1 MSATATATATAP
13 APATAAAP
21 PAHTDLLVPATAT
34 DAELS
39 AHFQPVFD
47 RIAAG
52 NLERE
57 QHRVFP
63 HEQVR
68 WLIEAGLGRVRI
80 PVARGGFGA
89 SLRQTF
95 QLLTDLGE
103 ADPNVS
109 HVWRNHLAFVEDRLN
124 AEPSAKNDVWIDR
137 LVAGEF
143 VGGGWTETNNG
154 SFSNLKTILSPA
166 PDGDGWRITGAK
178 FYATGSL
185 YADWLDV
192 IGRTEEGRIITALV
206 RRHQPGVELVDDWSG
221 FGQQTTASGSA
232 NYTDAHVDAADLF
245 PASERFSYQALFYQ
259 TSLLAILA
267 GITRATQ
274 RDGIEALTARG
285 RNYSHGLAKVAAED
299 PQLLQVIG
307 RVSALAFGAEAAVQR
322 SSATLDLVAAARA
335 EALLTGDRS
344 GAAEHEALVFATV
357 ETARAQVAIIESA
370 LTATTIVF
378 DALGSSGVSK
388 HRAIDRH
395 WRNARTLASH
405 NPRVY
410 KERILG
416 EWFVHGTDPTK
427 IYGELT
433 DSAGGQSA

>member
-1 MSATATATATAP
+1 MSATATAT
-13 APATAAAP
+13 
-21 PAHTDLLVPATAT
+21 DLLLPATAT

-39 AHFQPVFD
+39 ARFQPVFD

-57 QHRVFP
+57 KNRVFP

-68 WLIEAGLGRVRI
+68 WLIDAGLGRVRI

-124 AEPSAKNDVWIDR
+124 AEPSPTNDVWIDR
-137 LVAGEF
+137 LVTGEF
-143 VGGGWTETNNG
+143 VGGGWTEANNG
-154 SFSNLKTILSPA
+154 SFSSLKTILSPA

-206 RRHQPGVELVDDWSG
+206 RRHQPGVELIDDWPG

-267 GITRATQ
+267 GITRAAQ
-274 RDGIEALTARG
+274 RDGIQALTARK
-285 RNYSHGLAKVAAED
+285 RNYSHGLAENAAED

-322 SSATLDLVAAARA
+322 SSATLDLVAAAHAGALASGDRA
-335 EALLTGDRS
+335 GEQEALI
-344 GAAEHEALVFATV
+344 FATV
-357 ETARAQVAIIESA
+357 ETTRAQVAIIESA

-388 HRAIDRH
+388 DWAIDRH